1 MKKTKRLHDQL
12 ANARI
17 PPLICKF
24 AIPNTIG
31 LLAITVYSLA
41 DSYFVAA
48 LGTEASAAVG
58 VTFALH
64 VLIQAVG
71 YTLGMGAGSLLS
83 RCLGEK
89 KNRDAREYCFVAIL
103 LSLVSGALITVVGL
117 RFQEA
122 LLRLLGATAATLAPA
137 RAYVV
142 PLLWSAAPMCATFT
156 LSQLLRSE
164 GKALYSMAGL
174 SLGSLLNIALDP
186 LLITQ
191 LNFGIS
197 GASIATLIS
206 QSVACLFLLGGYLFR
221 PKEFSPFHAVRG
233 GAFVKAGKILI
244 TGLPSL
250 FRQGLSGTAAILLN
264 HAAASVSEAA
274 LTGVTLVSR
283 LFLLVF
289 SFCLGLAQGM
299 VPVVGY
305 NFGSGDLH
313 RVKKAYSF
321 SLVASTLVMLFFSIP
336 LFILSPQIFSM
347 FYDDPS
353 VIEIGSQVLR
363 AQAVVLFTHGLV
375 TPTIFYLQTVGRP
388 FLATTLAV
396 ARQGLFY
403 LPLILTLPAR
413 FGLWGVEW
421 SQPLADAATFLFA
434 IPFLLL
440 CLKST
445 KKPKIA
451 RREV

>member
-1 MKKTKRLHDQL
+1 MKNTKRLHQQL
-12 ANARI
+12 ASASI

-24 AIPNTIG
+24 AVPNTVG

-41 DSYFVAA
+41 DSYFVSA

-83 RCLGEK
+83 RALGQK
-89 KNRDAREYCFVAIL
+89 KDRDAREFCLVAIL
-103 LSLVSGALITVVGL
+103 LSFFFGVLITVFGL
-117 RFQEA
+117 RFQES
-122 LLRLLGATAATLAPA
+122 LLHLLGATEATLPPA
-137 RAYVV
+137 RAYVA

-164 GKALYSMAGL
+164 GKAVYSMIGL
-174 SLGSLLNIALDP
+174 CLGSLLNISLDP
-186 LLITQ
+186 LLISV
-191 LNFGIS
+191 LGWGIR
-197 GASIATLIS
+197 GASSATLIS
-206 QSVACLFLLGGYLFR
+206 QWGACLFLLFSYLRR
-221 PKEFSPFHAVRG
+221 PMELSPFHAVRIA
-233 GAFVKAGKILI
+233 AFAKAGRILF

-264 HAAASVSEAA
+264 HAAASVSETA
-274 LTGVTLVSR
+274 LTAVTLVSR
-283 LFLLVF
+283 VFLLVF

-305 NFGSGDLH
+305 NYGAGDLQ

-321 SLVASTLVMLFFSIP
+321 SLFSSSLVMLLFSIP
-336 LFILSPQIFSM
+336 LFAFSPQIFSL
-347 FYDDPS
+347 FYKDAE
-353 VIEIGSQVLR
+353 VIKIGTDVLR

-375 TPTIFYLQTVGRP
+375 TPTIFYLQTVGLP
-388 FLATTLAV
+388 LLATILAV
-396 ARQGLFY
+396 ARQGLFF

-434 IPFLLL
+434 IPFLLF
-440 CLKST
+440 CFRSIKKMT
-445 KKPKIA
+445 KQK
-451 RREV
+451 REA

>member
-1 MKKTKRLHDQL
+1 MKKTKRLHQQL
-12 ANARI
+12 ASARI
-17 PPLICKF
+17 PSLICKF
-24 AIPNTIG
+24 AIPNTVG
-31 LLAITVYSLA
+31 LLAITIYSLA

-89 KNRDAREYCFVAIL
+89 KSKDAREYCFVAIL
-103 LSLVSGALITVVGL
+103 LSFICGALITVIGL

-122 LLRLLGATAATLAPA
+122 LLRLLGATTTTLAPA

-174 SLGSLLNIALDP
+174 LLGSLLNIALDP
-186 LLITQ
+186 LLITR

-197 GASIATLIS
+197 GASVATLIS
-206 QSVACLFLLGGYLFR
+206 QSVACLFLLGSYLFR
-221 PKEFSPFHAVRG
+221 TREFSPFHGVRVS
-233 GAFVKAGKILI
+233 AFVKAGKILI

-264 HAAASVSEAA
+264 HAAASVSDTA
-274 LTGVTLVSR
+274 LTAVTLVSR

-305 NFGSGDLH
+305 NFGARDLQ

-321 SLVASTLVMLFFSIP
+321 SIIASTLVMFFFSIP
-336 LFILSPQIFSM
+336 LFALSPQIFSL

-396 ARQGLFY
+396 ARQGLFF
-403 LPLILTLPAR
+403 LPLILTLPSR